1 MIAASELHNVAE
13 AHTFFWGG
21 GPRPE
26 KAAVGCYRAAEGG
39 RATEPARRGLGHAC
53 DAPSAGPRLLRARA
67 IAALMRRVPDSP
79 RGRAECPPRGAVPLK
94 GAEGKDGSARQTL
107 LLAQRFLKTVEKL

>member
-1 MIAASELHNVAE
+1 MWPKHTRFFGGAARGRKRPRSDATARPKVA
-13 AHTFFWGG
+13 A
-21 GPRPE
+21 RPSPL
-26 KAAVGCYRAAEGG
+26 AAVSA
-39 RATEPARRGLGHAC
+39 HAC